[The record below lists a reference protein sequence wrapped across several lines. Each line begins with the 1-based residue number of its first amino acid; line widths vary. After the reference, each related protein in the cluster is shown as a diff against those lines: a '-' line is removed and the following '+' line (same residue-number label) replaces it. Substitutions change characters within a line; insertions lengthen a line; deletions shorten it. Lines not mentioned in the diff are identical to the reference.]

1 MTLDKLKLHLRITH
15 NLEDD
20 LLQEYQSW
28 SEADIKDSVCTD
40 TNRNESFFEDNKIYD
55 RAVVLMT
62 AYYYENRLAYS
73 DTQLYEMPNGVLS
86 AIQKLRGAYHD

>member
-1 MTLDKLKLHLRITH
+1 MSLDKLKLHLRITH

-20 LLQEYQSW
+20 LLQEYQAW
-28 SEADIKDSVCTD
+28 AEDDIKDSVCTD
-40 TNRNESFFEDNKIYD
+40 TNRNESFFEGNKIYD

-73 DTQLYEMPNGVLS
+73 DTQLYEMPNGVLN